1 LTSSLGWIDS
11 SESDQRRMREIVS
24 LFSEQESRD
33 ELGIGQVRDALS
45 DALFPGTSVIQT
57 RARYFLFVPWLF
69 NEAARNN
76 SPSDVPRRVEDLER
90 RLIKLFL
97 DEGELDGLIGRLAG
111 PSVKILPSSIY
122 WTGLQ
127 QWGIINGRLDRQ
139 QVAKQLV
146 RRTVESDELAI
157 RSTPAFASLPKP
169 PKGFPKACPNG
180 LSLTFD
186 EASWLRDRIATG
198 QPEGTMLAH
207 LATRPGPPDPDSDA
221 PWNDPSTY
229 DAPDLPRQT
238 LGDAELFSLA
248 MQGPALL
255 YNLMIAEHFAAA
267 GHDQGERHQQYRD
280 EITNWADEVSAR
292 SDRFARWDTAAFWQN
307 VRLGN
312 PRIGPITQSFIQ
324 RWIDLCR
331 STDIGLEL
339 LSQPSR
345 LAVEQRE
352 LSKKG
357 SQARLRNAK
366 LLNAWSGASGAGRL
380 TFRWSQVRRLITDIH
395 DGLEVPDA

>member
-1 LTSSLGWIDS
+1 
-11 SESDQRRMREIVS
+11 MREIVS

-45 DALFPGTSVIQT
+45 DTLFPGTSVIQT

-69 NEAARNN
+69 NEAART
-76 SPSDVPRRVEDLER
+76 SDPSDVPRRVEDLER

-97 DEGELDGLIGRLAG
+97 DEGEVDGLIGRLAG
-111 PSVKILPSSIY
+111 PTVKILPSSIY
-122 WTGLQ
+122 WTGMQ

-139 QVAKQLV
+139 QVSKLLLKGP
-146 RRTVESDELAI
+146 VESDELAI

-169 PKGFPKACPNG
+169 PTGFPKACPNG
-180 LSLTFD
+180 LSLTLN

-198 QPEGTMLAH
+198 EPAGTMLAH
-207 LATRPGPPDPDSDA
+207 LATRSGPPDPDSDM
-221 PWNDPSTY
+221 PWDDSATD
-229 DAPDLPRQT
+229 DAPDIPRQT
-238 LGDAELFSLA
+238 LADAELFSLA

-255 YNLMIAEHFAAA
+255 YNLMIAEHFEAA
-267 GHDQGERHQQYRD
+267 GHDHGEHHQQYTD
-280 EITNWADEVSAR
+280 AISEWCAEVDAR
-292 SDRFARWDTAAFWQN
+292 SDRFATWDTDSFWQT
-307 VRLGN
+307 VRLEN
-312 PRIGPITQSFIQ
+312 QRIGPTTQSFVQ

-331 STDIGLEL
+331 AVDVGSEL

-345 LAVEQRE
+345 LTIEQRE

-366 LLNAWSGASGAGRL
+366 LLNAWSGASGASRL
-380 TFRWSQVRRLITDIH
+380 TFRWAQVRRLITDIH
-395 DGLEVPDA
+395 DGLAALDA